1 MIENTKKTHHSSHK
15 QSNFDILSKALAQ
28 KGLFLPRF
36 CRLLAI
42 TRILSLFKTKTINL
56 EQKWTRK
63 SAGRIW
69 PMIHFA
75 LKKCSQVR
83 SLSELK
89 SCPSLGEKPT
99 CVARCSR
106 SVKNTIKHP
115 ARVYHIDIMQVIP
128 ISGHFGTLE
137 AKKRAH
143 FPPKTYFFLNFHRSV
158 TFSETFSLKHKLGL

>member
-1 MIENTKKTHHSSHK
+1 MIENTKNTHQSSHK

-137 AKKRAH
+137 AKKGPISLQKR
-143 FPPKTYFFLNFHRSV
+143 TFFSCEG
-158 TFSETFSLKHKLGL
+158 SEFA

>member
-28 KGLFLPRF
+28 KGLFLPHF

-42 TRILSLFKTKTINL
+42 TQILSLFKTKIINL

-99 CVARCSR
+99 CVARCYR
-106 SVKNTIKHP
+106 SVKNTIKNT
-115 ARVYHIDIMQVIP
+115 ARVCHIDITQINQIVD
-128 ISGHFGTLE
+128 HFGTLE
-137 AKKRAH
+137 A
-143 FPPKTYFFLNFHRSV
+143 
-158 TFSETFSLKHKLGL
+158 

>member
-1 MIENTKKTHHSSHK
+1 M
-15 QSNFDILSKALAQ
+15 
-28 KGLFLPRF
+28 PRF

-75 LKKCSQVR
+75 LPQCSQVG

-89 SCPSLGEKPT
+89 SCPSLGEKPP
-99 CVARCSR
+99 CVTRCSR
-106 SVKNTIKHP
+106 DVENTIKHP
-115 ARVYHIDIMQVIP
+115 EQVYHIDIMQVNP

-137 AKKRAH
+137 AKKGAI
-143 FPPKTYFFLNFHRSV
+143 
-158 TFSETFSLKHKLGL
+158 SLQKNVLLAPVKVLSLLKGTRLGHTHHIII

>member
-15 QSNFDILSKALAQ
+15 QSN
-28 KGLFLPRF
+28 
-36 CRLLAI
+36 
-42 TRILSLFKTKTINL
+42 
-56 EQKWTRK
+56 
-63 SAGRIW
+63 
-69 PMIHFA
+69 FA

-137 AKKRAH
+137 AKKGPISLQKR
-143 FPPKTYFFLNFHRSV
+143 
-158 TFSETFSLKHKLGL
+158 TFSPVKVLSLLKGTILGHTHHIIIDLSGWAPLIQCKVSLKHKLGL